1 MTALAYPRRLRAS
14 IPDDRTPLALWIG
27 TEITLAALVSGA
39 VFATVPLR
47 RDIALPWPGLD
58 PTVAMVGGLGFWL
71 ALGLIGSSRS
81 RSNPGGTAMTFGMPF
96 IVAGTILGGPFAGA
110 VLGLVS
116 ELELREMREV
126 PWYGVLANH
135 AVSVLAAVFA
145 GFGGDAIRAAISAS
159 SLAPEPIAFFIA
171 AAVVAVVFAGVS
183 VGLTVPMLAL
193 RNGIK
198 IREARRTYDAKMRES
213 LLAEAIVAWLL
224 AVTYLTVGWWATI
237 VCLALVALAW
247 RATDAIEA
255 LRRDP
260 LTGLLNDRGFMPRL
274 EAAVAAAQSGQR
286 AAAVLSLDLDGLWK
300 VNQRWG
306 DAAGDEF
313 LRASARRMLATV
325 RATDSVSRRANTGD
339 EFRILLED
347 VLDEDSAMLVALRV
361 KRALGE
367 PIHLR
372 DSQHTESIPAGA
384 SIGVAWL
391 DRGTQLSA
399 ADVIALSNR
408 RLATS
413 KARGGMPVGEGD
425 GPTDAERRRRDRAKA
440 IARRSSAS
448 SVTRQPGRRRSDAA
462 SEDGSSR
469 RRPD

>member
-1 MTALAYPRRLRAS
+1 MTAVAYPRRLRATRLHERS
-14 IPDDRTPLALWIG
+14 PLAIWIA

-39 VFATVPLR
+39 VIATVPLR

-58 PTVAMVGGLGFWL
+58 PTVALVGGLGFWL
-71 ALGLIGSSRS
+71 VLGLLGSSRS
-81 RSNPGGTAMTFGMPF
+81 RANPGGTAMTFSMPF
-96 IVAGTILGGPFAGA
+96 IVAGTVLGGPFAGA

-145 GFGGDAIRAAISAS
+145 GFAGDAVRTAIVGS
-159 SLAPEPIAFFIA
+159 SLAPQPIAFFVG

-183 VGLTVPMLAL
+183 IGLVVPMLAL
-193 RNGIK
+193 RSGIT
-198 IREARRTYDAKMRES
+198 IRAARRTYDAKIRET

-247 RATDAIEA
+247 RATDAMEA

-260 LTGLLNDRGFMPRL
+260 MTGLLNDRGFMPRF
-274 EAAVAAAQSGQR
+274 EAAIEAAQSGRR
-286 AAAVLSLDLDGLWK
+286 AAALLSLDLDGLWK
-300 VNQRWG
+300 VNQTRG

-313 LRASARRMLATV
+313 LRASARRMLASV
-325 RATDSVSRRANTGD
+325 RATDSVSRKANTGD

-347 VLDEDSAMLVALRV
+347 VLDADSALLVAHRI
-361 KRALGE
+361 KRAVGE
-367 PIHLR
+367 PTHLR
-372 DSQHTESIPAGA
+372 DGRESDPIPAGV
-384 SIGVAWL
+384 SIGVVWL
-391 DRGTQLSA
+391 ERGTELSA
-399 ADVIALSNR
+399 AQALELANQ

-413 KARGGMPVGEGD
+413 KARGGVPIGDGEG
-425 GPTDAERRRRDRAKA
+425 PTETERRLRERRKA
-440 IARRSSAS
+440 SSRRS
-448 SVTRQPGRRRSDAA
+448 TPLGTGQQGRRRSDQGP
-462 SEDGSSR
+462 SDGTSQR
-469 RRPD
+469 RSD